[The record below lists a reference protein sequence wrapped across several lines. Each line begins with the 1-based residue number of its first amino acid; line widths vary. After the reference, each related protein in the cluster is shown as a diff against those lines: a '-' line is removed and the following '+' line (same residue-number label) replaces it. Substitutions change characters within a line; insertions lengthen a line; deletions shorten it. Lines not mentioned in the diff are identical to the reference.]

1 MALLQV
7 RDFPQE
13 TYQILARVAKEQ
25 NRTVPQ
31 QVIFLLSSILNADD
45 DKNGARRRRVLDDL
59 DALELHLPSHFPSPA
74 DLVRQ
79 DREGHGKGGRL
90 R

>member
-31 QVIFLLSSILNADD
+31 QVIFLLTSPNLNHEL
-45 DKNGARRRRVLDDL
+45 KS
-59 DALELHLPSHFPSPA
+59 DAGLFTKYLINLPLCS
-74 DLVRQ
+74 
-79 DREGHGKGGRL
+79 K
-90 R
+90 

>member
-31 QVIFLLSSILNADD
+31 QVIFLLSSISSKNVVYISQEIYFGGNGNDRNRSGKNAQNDPG
-45 DKNGARRRRVLDDL
+45 N
-59 DALELHLPSHFPSPA
+59 
-74 DLVRQ
+74 
-79 DREGHGKGGRL
+79 
-90 R
+90 